1 MLTLTDRIRKIK
13 KSENRKKEGRRE
25 ERDESKEA
33 IVEDVENGAIY
44 SESIARVLE
53 NGTFQVDSMANAVYF
68 DVVNN
73 KL

>member
-44 SESIARVLE
+44 FESIARVLE